1 MNNVLTVN
9 SKKKLSYFNITMAY
23 VQSKF
28 CLVDL
33 GWTAWWHNLNNI
45 QHELEEDD
53 NNNYIL
59 ALKI

>member
-1 MNNVLTVN
+1 
-9 SKKKLSYFNITMAY
+9 MAY